1 MVSNNKCCQD
11 LTERIF
17 IGNHNMGGTKYLFSS
32 LHIQLQ
38 VQQGWL
44 LPPLPGSARVVGSFF
59 PLGDYCWW
67 LLDHRSICRAACFL
81 SSLFTKCLSL
91 VFIHREEGSHWINH
105 PDLLSVALHDVVDL
119 LELVGEPLL
128 ARELVLLQ
136 GEDQL
141 LVVLHSIR
149 VELM

>member
-1 MVSNNKCCQD
+1 MKINTWGVKMPYKQRCRSLVTRSVENSMVSNNKCCQD

-17 IGNHNMGGTKYLFSS
+17 IGNHMGEQNIIFSS

-105 PDLLSVALHDVVDL
+105 PDLQNKV
-119 LELVGEPLL
+119 
-128 ARELVLLQ
+128 
-136 GEDQL
+136 
-141 LVVLHSIR
+141 
-149 VELM
+149 